1 MGDGQDYW
9 RKRCTKWMLTLVKMH
24 GILPTSFSCLDARS
38 EGRMAVWG
46 GGFAVRDMVYHLMPL

>member
-38 EGRMAVWG
+38 EGVWLCGAVDLRYVIW
-46 GGFAVRDMVYHLMPL
+46 FTI